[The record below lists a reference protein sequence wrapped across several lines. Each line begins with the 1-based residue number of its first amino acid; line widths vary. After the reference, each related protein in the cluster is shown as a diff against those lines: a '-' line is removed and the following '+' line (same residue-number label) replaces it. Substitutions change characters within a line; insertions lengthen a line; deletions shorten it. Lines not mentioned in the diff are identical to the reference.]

1 MNIKK
6 FQFICR
12 FTSVIFKVLAGMFIF
27 IIVVGLYVTLF
38 RANGSLQF
46 EPAGFTFFQ
55 FQRNPITDEVL
66 ERAALFAVPIF
77 SLIHVYVLLKGSQ
90 LFDKLHEGY
99 TPFSPEFVMNLK
111 KISYIMIVFD
121 AVTPIIYSG
130 LVTLLAED
138 ASYFFFSLSSYFV
151 IGLILYVAA
160 EIFNYGI
167 ELQTLSDET
176 V

>member
-1 MNIKK
+1 MNIKN

-12 FTSVIFKVLAGMFIF
+12 FISVIFKVLAGMFIF

-66 ERAALFAVPIF
+66 ERATLFAVPIF

-111 KISYIMIVFD
+111 KISYIMIGFD

-138 ASYFFFSLSSYFV
+138 ASYYFFSLSSYFV

>member
-90 LFDKLHEGY
+90 LFDNLYEGY
-99 TPFSPEFVMNLK
+99 TPFSPDELK
-111 KISYIMIVFD
+111 
-121 AVTPIIYSG
+121 
-130 LVTLLAED
+130 ED
-138 ASYFFFSLSSYFV
+138 K
-151 IGLILYVAA
+151 LYHDR
-160 EIFNYGI
+160 I
-167 ELQTLSDET
+167 
-176 V
+176 

>member
-12 FTSVIFKVLAGMFIF
+12 FTSIIFKILAAFFIF
-27 IIVVGLYVTLF
+27 KIIAGLYVTLF
-38 RANGSLQF
+38 RVNGSLQF
-46 EPAGFTFFQ
+46 EPAGFTFLQ
-55 FQRNPITDEVL
+55 FQRNPITDEEL
-66 ERAALFAVPIF
+66 ERAALFPVPIF
-77 SLIHVYVLLKGSQ
+77 SLIHIYVLLKGSQ
-90 LFDKLHEGY
+90 LFDKLYEGY
-99 TPFSPEFVMNLK
+99 TLFSLEFVTNLK
-111 KISYIMIVFD
+111 KISYIMIGFD

-138 ASYFFFSLSSYFV
+138 ASYFYFSLSSYFV

-167 ELQTLSDET
+167 ELQTLLDET
-176 V
+176 I